1 MTPRK
6 PVLRLAIAAAAVCV
20 AVAAIERAAP
30 GRAQTPPAPQLTAMD
45 HAQIR
50 QLVARAAFA
59 MDTGADNGFAYADLF
74 IVDGESVRP
83 NARGREQLAALARG
97 GRRGPL
103 LTSLYGSNHIIEP
116 APGGAVG
123 KQYVIAIDHDDE
135 GTFAGS
141 GGRSQYEL
149 VGQKRGSVS
158 SMGGHYED
166 VYVKT
171 PQGWK
176 FRRRSFFASASG
188 PVPAGAEPPRAHA
201 SVPARV
207 VDDGATVGPSR
218 LTAADYF
225 EIERLVGSY
234 GHALD
239 NGWGK
244 EDGGESY
251 AANFTEDGVFR
262 KVVGHQALAA
272 LAREQVTGPQWVRH
286 FLTNIVIEPTAAG
299 ASGKQYIVVLDLQD
313 RATGK
318 PGTIFLGGHY
328 EDTYVRTPQGW
339 RFKTRTRVGSASGA
353 PSPK

>member
-1 MTPRK
+1 MNRTLRVATAAG
-6 PVLRLAIAAAAVCV
+6 VLWL
-20 AVAAIERAAP
+20 AVAAVEH
-30 GRAQTPPAPQLTAMD
+30 GRAQSTPPTQLTAMD
-45 HAQIR
+45 HVQIR
-50 QLVARAAFA
+50 QLAARAAFA

-74 IVDGESVRP
+74 TADGESVRP

-103 LTSLYGSNHIIEP
+103 LTSLYSMNHIIEP
-116 APGGAVG
+116 APGGGAVG
-123 KQYVIAIDHDDE
+123 KQYGIAIDHDDE

-158 SMGGHYED
+158 PMGGHYED
-166 VYVKT
+166 VYAKT
-171 PQGWK
+171 PEGWK
-176 FRRRSFFASASG
+176 FRRRAFFASASG
-188 PVPAGAEPPRAHA
+188 KVPPGAESPRAHA

-218 LTAADYF
+218 LTAADFF

-251 AANFTEDGVFR
+251 AQNFTEDGVFR

-272 LAREQVTGPQWVRH
+272 LAREQVTGPRWVRH

-313 RATGK
+313 RETGK

-339 RFKTRTRVGSASGA
+339 RFKTRTRVGSKAGT

>member
-1 MTPRK
+1 MNRT
-6 PVLRLAIAAAAVCV
+6 LRVATAAGALWL
-20 AVAAIERAAP
+20 AVAAVEH
-30 GRAQTPPAPQLTAMD
+30 GRAQSTSPTPLTAMD

-50 QLVARAAFA
+50 QLAARATFA
-59 MDTGADNGFAYADLF
+59 MDTGADNGLAYANLF
-74 IVDGESVRP
+74 TADGESVRP
-83 NARGREQLAALARG
+83 NAKGREQLAALARG

-103 LTSLYGSNHIIEP
+103 LTSLYSANHIIEP
-116 APGGAVG
+116 APGGGAVG

-158 SMGGHYED
+158 PMGGHYED

-171 PQGWK
+171 SEGWK
-176 FRRRSFFASASG
+176 FRRRAFFASASG
-188 PVPAGAEPPRAHA
+188 KVPPGAESPRAHA

-218 LTAADYF
+218 LTAADFF

-251 AANFTEDGVFR
+251 AQNFTEDGVFR
-262 KVVGHQALAA
+262 KVAGHQALAA

-286 FLTNIVIEPTAAG
+286 FLTNIVIEPTATG

-313 RATGK
+313 RETGK

-339 RFKTRTRVGSASGA
+339 RFKTRTRVGSKAGT

>member
-1 MTPRK
+1 M
-6 PVLRLAIAAAAVCV
+6 VAGALWLVVAAV
-20 AVAAIERAAP
+20 EH
-30 GRAQTPPAPQLTAMD
+30 GRAQSAAPPRLTAMD
-45 HAQIR
+45 HVQIR
-50 QLVARAAFA
+50 QLAARAAFA

-74 IVDGESVRP
+74 APDGESVRP
-83 NARGREQLAALARG
+83 NAKGRDQLAAVARG

-103 LTSLYGSNHIIEP
+103 LTSLYSMNHIIEP
-116 APGGAVG
+116 APGGGAVG

-166 VYVKT
+166 TYVKT
-171 PQGWK
+171 AQGWK
-176 FRRRSFFASASG
+176 FRRRAVFASASG
-188 PVPAGAEPPRAHA
+188 AVPPGADAPRPHA
-201 SVPARV
+201 SVPAPV

-218 LTAADYF
+218 LTASDFF

-239 NGWGK
+239 NGWGR

-251 AANFTEDGVFR
+251 AQNFTEDGVFR

-299 ASGKQYIVVLDLQD
+299 ASGKQYIVVLDLAD
-313 RATGK
+313 RGTGK

-328 EDTYVRTPQGW
+328 EDTYVKTPQGW
-339 RFKTRTRVGSASGA
+339 RFKTRTRVGSAAGGST
-353 PSPK
+353 SSR

>member
-1 MTPRK
+1 MSRTLQ
-6 PVLRLAIAAAAVCV
+6 VATAAGALCLALAAV
-20 AVAAIERAAP
+20 EH
-30 GRAQTPPAPQLTAMD
+30 GRAQSTPPTRLTAMD
-45 HAQIR
+45 HVQIR
-50 QLVARAAFA
+50 QLAARAAFA

-74 IVDGESVRP
+74 TADGESVRP
-83 NARGREQLAALARG
+83 NAKGREQLAALARG

-103 LTSLYGSNHIIEP
+103 LTSLYSMNHIIEP
-116 APGGAVG
+116 APGGGAVG

-158 SMGGHYED
+158 SLGGHYED

-171 PQGWK
+171 AEGWK
-176 FRRRSFFASASG
+176 FRRRAFFASASG
-188 PVPAGAEPPRAHA
+188 AVPPGAEAPRPHA
-201 SVPARV
+201 SVPAPV
-207 VDDGATVGPSR
+207 IDDGATVGPSR
-218 LTAADYF
+218 LTASDFF

-251 AANFTEDGVFR
+251 AQNFTEDGVFR

-286 FLTNIVIEPTAAG
+286 FLTNIVIEPTATG

-313 RATGK
+313 RETGK

-328 EDTYVRTPQGW
+328 EDTYVKTPQGW
-339 RFKTRTRVGSASGA
+339 RFKTRTRVGSAAGT
-353 PSPK
+353 PSTK